1 MAVKNCQC
9 FINKGNKGTKESF
22 TKSIFFSLQIV
33 PFRLGKLLGKVGPNF
48 LSFLYLSQLKNI
60 TNMGIQMKDAT
71 FLSNS
76 IIS

>member
-1 MAVKNCQC
+1 MAVKICQC
-9 FINKGNKGTKESF
+9 FINKGNNGTKESF
-22 TKSIFFSLQIV
+22 NQSIFFSLQIV
-33 PFRLGKLLGKVGPNF
+33 PFWLGKLLGKVGPNF